1 MRWNLPI
8 WNPWDGSHL
17 QTRPLKITSVIPPF
31 HYFPIFFF
39 SPKMPSRCRAFFP
52 GFYFSGREVGS
63 APSQR
68 FCISLHS
75 HQIQDL
81 SGAGIFGEAGVRFQG
96 YPRFSAHGSGFRNNP
111 ISDLRGHQCFAVV
124 ERMNDTPAS
133 KKKPKLI
140 FYHGFVISN

>member
-63 APSQR
+63 APSER
-68 FCISLHS
+68 FCISAFPSNPGFEWSGDFWGGWSPIPGISEVFCPWIGVQKQS
-75 HQIQDL
+75 HL
-81 SGAGIFGEAGVRFQG
+81 GS
-96 YPRFSAHGSGFRNNP
+96 PRPPVFCSCRADEQHPGF
-111 ISDLRGHQCFAVV
+111 
-124 ERMNDTPAS
+124 
-133 KKKPKLI
+133 KKNPKLI